1 MGVLLALMLL
11 CILAGNQTTTLS
23 VREAMTEHL
32 NVSES
37 IAKYS
42 GIIPEIRERSRLDK
56 NFDILAGNRLSQTME
71 LPEVPEKISNP
82 IPEAATIM
90 EKPSDPIPEPA
101 TIMEEPSVPVLK
113 PMTVVE
119 ETFVPVQE
127 PVVTPEESEPIVI
140 PEEPEP
146 IPDNEPAVSEI
157 PAAST
162 DDVEEPDQTFF
173 CNGFLCDSSG
183 MIIGCQDVLVT
194 DGVLCLPFNEKCTG
208 VMAGALD
215 SLGAEVYEIYIP
227 ANIVSIED
235 GAFDGLFEL
244 FFIEVHPAN
253 PVYGSDEG
261 YLYKK

>member
-23 VREAMTEHL
+23 VREAMADHL

-37 IAKYS
+37 IAEYS
-42 GIIPEIRERSRLDK
+42 GVIPEMRERSGLDK
-56 NFDILAGNRLSQTME
+56 DLDILAKNRLIQIVE
-71 LPEVPEKISNP
+71 LPAVPGKLFAP
-82 IPEAATIM
+82 IPKSAKTI
-90 EKPSDPIPEPA
+90 EKPSGPIPEPA
-101 TIMEEPSVPVLK
+101 TIMEEPSVPVLE

-119 ETFVPVQE
+119 ETSVPVQE
-127 PVVTPEESEPIVI
+127 PVEI

-146 IPDNEPAVSEI
+146 ISDNQPTVPEIPAVS
-157 PAAST
+157 T
-162 DDVEEPDQTFF
+162 DDAEKTDQTFF

-194 DGVLCLPFNEKCTG
+194 DGVLCLPFNEECTG
-208 VMAGALD
+208 VVAGALD